1 MIFTGEQLAS
11 LTLVCLELALS
22 PASGQLLKW
31 ARTALFDLAPL
42 SCFLVTS
49 CTDWA
54 PDEGFV
60 VFHMKILEF

>member
-1 MIFTGEQLAS
+1 MIFTGERLAA

-22 PASGQLLKW
+22 PASGQLLTW

-42 SCFLVTS
+42 SCFLVS
-49 CTDWA
+49 TDWA

-60 VFHMKILEF
+60 AFHMKILEF